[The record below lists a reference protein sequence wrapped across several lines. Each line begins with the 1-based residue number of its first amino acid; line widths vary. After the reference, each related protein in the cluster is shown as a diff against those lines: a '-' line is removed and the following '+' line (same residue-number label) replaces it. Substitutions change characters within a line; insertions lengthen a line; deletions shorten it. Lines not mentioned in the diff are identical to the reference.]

1 MIRTSIKSGDSV
13 LFQVEKWAAAIA
25 GFGVLVMMLLGG
37 FDVITTKAFSWP
49 IPGAYELTE
58 TMMVASVFLALAL
71 SQREKRQIRVELFVE
86 RLSERPR
93 RLADALADLCSLGIY
108 AFIAWYG
115 AQSFW
120 TSVGVGDYGSG
131 LVRLPLWPAKFALAF
146 GALLM
151 CVQCAK
157 GVWDNA
163 MAAAR
168 VRG

>member
-1 MIRTSIKSGDSV
+1 MISALGEHKDSF
-13 LFQVEKWAAAIA
+13 LFRMEKWAAVIA
-25 GFGVLVMMLLGG
+25 GLGVLVMMLLGG
-37 FDVITTKAFSWP
+37 IDIITTKAFSWP

-86 RLSERPR
+86 RLGERPR
-93 RLADALADLCSLGIY
+93 RVADALADLCSLGIY

-115 AQSFW
+115 AYAFW
-120 TSVGVGDYGSG
+120 TSFVVGEYGSG
-131 LVRLPLWPAKFALAF
+131 AVRLPLWPAKLALAF
-146 GALLM
+146 GAVLM
-151 CVQCAK
+151 CIQCTK

-168 VRG
+168 VRD